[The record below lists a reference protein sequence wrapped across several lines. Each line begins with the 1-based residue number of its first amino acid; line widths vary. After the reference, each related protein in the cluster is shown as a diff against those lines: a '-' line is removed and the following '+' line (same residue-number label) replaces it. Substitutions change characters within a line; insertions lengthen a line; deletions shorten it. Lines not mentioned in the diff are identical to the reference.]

1 MISQDQ
7 FYNVLLEQFPAL
19 KSALPES
26 YPPTNALMCFAAH
39 TQSAIRRGDEATLR
53 KCFALADRCLRE
65 GEPDLK
71 EKLTDYFLVQL
82 SPGESQAEQ
91 PRGFLRRLFGS
102 TPTLRSSKMVTACMT
117 PAVVAAWEAAERERK
132 GTRTEL
138 E

>member
-39 TQSAIRRGDEATLR
+39 TQRAIRQGDEGTLG

-65 GEPDLK
+65 GEPGLK
-71 EKLTDYFLVQL
+71 EKLTDYFFVQL
-82 SPGESQAEQ
+82 SPDEPGSDA
-91 PRGFLRRLFGS
+91 PGGLLRRLFGS
-102 TPTLRSSKMVTACMT
+102 SPARRSSELVAACM
-117 PAVVAAWEAAERERK
+117 
-132 GTRTEL
+132 
-138 E
+138 